1 MPFSRD
7 TTAYGVTPSP
17 TIRLARLNFKTVA
30 VPDFEPTRLLLIL
43 SARDGL

>member
-17 TIRLARLNFKTVA
+17 TIRSRASSSNC
-30 VPDFEPTRLLLIL
+30 
-43 SARDGL
+43 